1 MTRRIPE
8 KIKRKLCQESGTA
21 CAMCGEKEVATHE
34 FHHITP
40 IAEGGETKEENLI
53 LLCSNCHSKTT
64 YGEIEKSEILKAKKS
79 LRKNNQSHTSRNIA
93 SNVINFSKIS
103 EIVNRGIIAN
113 KVNFSQNRKIKIA
126 APEGAIASSRVHRNY
141 VKHLID
147 RYHEYKAIE
156 VGKDSVKYPI
166 IYSNIKRKFGAKW
179 DMISLERFG
188 DLSHY
193 LQDKIGKTKF
203 ARIKK
208 GQKLYS
214 TFEEYI
220 EKYD

>member
-21 CAMCGEKEVATHE
+21 CAMCGEKEVTTLE

-64 YGEIEKSEILKAKKS
+64 YGEIEKSEILKAKES
-79 LRKNNQSHTSRNIA
+79 LRKNNQSRTSRNIA
-93 SNVINFSKIS
+93 SNVINFS
-103 EIVNRGIIAN
+103 EAVNRGVIAN
-113 KVNFSQNRKIKIA
+113 KVNLLSQNRKIKISP
-126 APEGAIASSRVHRNY
+126 PEGTIASSRAHRNY

-156 VGKDSVKYPI
+156 VGKGSVKYPI
-166 IYSNIKRKFGAKW
+166 LYSMIKKKFGAKW
-179 DMISLERFG
+179 DMISLDRFD
-188 DLSHY
+188 DLSCY
-193 LQDKIGKTKF
+193 LQDRIGKTKF

-208 GQKLYS
+208 ARNCIQILKN
-214 TFEEYI
+214 I
-220 EKYD
+220 